1 MNVEELKSVIVSQRQ
16 LMEELFQQEKII
28 EREIDTD
35 DLRSLLTHPNLLVIL
50 GVRRSGKSVFTW
62 LLLKDKKFG
71 YINFFDER
79 LATMRSDELSR
90 IFQAFSELYSEVD
103 YFVFDE
109 IQRVQGWERFVARL
123 RTSKR
128 IIITGSNSGLLR
140 GNLSTFITGRH
151 SDVVLFPF
159 SFREFLKTNGVELD
173 QNWEYSTDK
182 KADIKRLLNDFL
194 VKGGF
199 PEVQK
204 FGTRILQGIYRD
216 IVEND
221 IILQHKIRNME
232 AIRSLSLYLSSNLCK
247 EISFEKLAGYVGVKN
262 GHTVAKYVGYLEDA
276 YMFFL
281 LQRFSFKLKE
291 QFIAPRKVYVV
302 DTGIADSI
310 AFRVSPDRGRQ
321 MENLVFVE
329 LMRRNIYFALNL
341 EMYYWKDHRG
351 REVDFI
357 LKKGSEIVELIQ
369 VSHISSRM
377 DINERETYSLVLAS
391 KDLKCT
397 ALTVITW
404 DYEDEEILEGK
415 VIKYIPLW
423 KWLLNTCFSQAKHT

>member
-1 MNVEELKSVIVSQRQ
+1 M
-16 LMEELFQQEKII
+16 
-28 EREIDTD
+28 
-35 DLRSLLTHPNLLVIL
+35 H
-50 GVRRSGKSVFTW
+50 
-62 LLLKDKKFG
+62 
-71 YINFFDER
+71 
-79 LATMRSDELSR
+79 
-90 IFQAFSELYSEVD
+90 
-103 YFVFDE
+103 
-109 IQRVQGWERFVARL
+109 RFVARL

-262 GHTVAKYVGYLEDA
+262 GHTVAKYVGYLEEA

-341 EMYYWKDHRG
+341 ELYYWKDHRG

-391 KDLKCT
+391 TDLKCT

-415 VIKYIPLW
+415 VIRYIPLW